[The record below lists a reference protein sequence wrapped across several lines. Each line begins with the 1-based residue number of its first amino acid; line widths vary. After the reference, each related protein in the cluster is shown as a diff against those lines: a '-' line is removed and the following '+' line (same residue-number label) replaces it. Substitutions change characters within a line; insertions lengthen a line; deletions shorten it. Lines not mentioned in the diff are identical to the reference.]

1 MFELLFFLVNFP
13 YFLYHLSSIL
23 GAGNSTRFK
32 KRFRFL
38 DSMTKV
44 RIKLASID
52 ISALNPVIQSIKDIT
67 TRAGVVMR
75 GPIPIPTRRLK
86 VTTRKSPCG
95 NGTATFDR
103 FEMRVHRRIIDIPA
117 EDRILHPIMKLQIP
131 RSVQIK
137 IEMKD

>member
-1 MFELLFFLVNFP
+1 M
-13 YFLYHLSSIL
+13 
-23 GAGNSTRFK
+23 A
-32 KRFRFL
+32 
-38 DSMTKV
+38 KV
-44 RIKLASID
+44 RIKLSSIE
-52 ISALNPVIQSIKDIT
+52 IAPLNNVIGYIKEIT

-103 FEMRVHRRIIDIPA
+103 FEMRVHRRVIDIPA

>member
-1 MFELLFFLVNFP
+1 M
-13 YFLYHLSSIL
+13 
-23 GAGNSTRFK
+23 A
-32 KRFRFL
+32 
-38 DSMTKV
+38 KV

-52 ISALNPVIQSIKDIT
+52 IGALNPVIASIKEIT
-67 TRAGVVMR
+67 DRAGVVMR
-75 GPIPIPTRRLK
+75 GPIPIPTRKLK
-86 VTTRKSPCG
+86 VTTRKSQCG

-137 IEMKD
+137 IEMKE

>member
-1 MFELLFFLVNFP
+1 M
-13 YFLYHLSSIL
+13 
-23 GAGNSTRFK
+23 A
-32 KRFRFL
+32 
-38 DSMTKV
+38 KV
-44 RIKLASID
+44 RIKLASINVNE
-52 ISALNPVIQSIKDIT
+52 LNPVIQSIKEIT
-67 TRAGVVMR
+67 ERAGVLMR
-75 GPIPIPTRRLK
+75 GPIPLPTRKLK

-137 IEMKD
+137 IEMRE

>member
-1 MFELLFFLVNFP
+1 M
-13 YFLYHLSSIL
+13 
-23 GAGNSTRFK
+23 A
-32 KRFRFL
+32 
-38 DSMTKV
+38 KV
-44 RIKLASID
+44 RIKLASIN
-52 ISALNPVIQSIKDIT
+52 IEELNPVIASIKDIT
-67 TRAGVVMR
+67 MKSGVTMR

-103 FEMRVHRRIIDIPA
+103 YEMRVHRRIIDIPA

-137 IEMKD
+137 IEMKE

>member
-1 MFELLFFLVNFP
+1 M
-13 YFLYHLSSIL
+13 
-23 GAGNSTRFK
+23 A
-32 KRFRFL
+32 
-38 DSMTKV
+38 KV

-52 ISALNPVIQSIKDIT
+52 ISALNPVIASIKDIAD
-67 TRAGVVMR
+67 RAGVAIR

-103 FEMRVHRRIIDIPA
+103 FEMRVHRRIIDLPA
-117 EDRILHPIMKLQIP
+117 EDRVLHPIMKLQIP

-137 IEMKD
+137 IEMKE

>member
-1 MFELLFFLVNFP
+1 M
-13 YFLYHLSSIL
+13 
-23 GAGNSTRFK
+23 A
-32 KRFRFL
+32 
-38 DSMTKV
+38 KV
-44 RIKLASID
+44 RIKLSSID
-52 ISALNPVIQSIKDIT
+52 VEALNPVVQSIKDIT
-67 TRAGVVMR
+67 TKAGVLMR
-75 GPIPIPTRRLK
+75 GPIPLPTKILK

-117 EDRILHPIMKLQIP
+117 EDRVLHPIMKLQIP

>member
-1 MFELLFFLVNFP
+1 M
-13 YFLYHLSSIL
+13 
-23 GAGNSTRFK
+23 A
-32 KRFRFL
+32 
-38 DSMTKV
+38 KV

-52 ISALNPVIQSIKDIT
+52 IDALNPVITSIKEIT
-67 TRAGVVMR
+67 DRAGVMMR

-137 IEMKD
+137 IEMKE

>member
-1 MFELLFFLVNFP
+1 M
-13 YFLYHLSSIL
+13 
-23 GAGNSTRFK
+23 A
-32 KRFRFL
+32 
-38 DSMTKV
+38 KV
-44 RIKLASID
+44 RIKLSSID
-52 ISALNPVIQSIKDIT
+52 IGALNTIIHSVKEIT
-67 TRAGVVMR
+67 ERAGVLMR
-75 GPIPIPTRRLK
+75 GPIPLPTRRLK